1 MKYITSLIGLLFC
14 LGSCSTDGNDNEQE
28 TTAIH
33 QAEKLP
39 LLKRSNSIGI
49 IRGFNPTNPPA
60 TIDSI
65 NTRWQEAL
73 ASGMRVG
80 RLQIDW
86 PELEPQKS
94 TFDTEILEN
103 QLTEAMDNG
112 LQSFLLIS
120 AYDSEGPVLPTDLEG
135 LPLNSFQVITRFKA
149 LMDWVIPML
158 VEHKGYAISISNEA
172 DVNFEDLP
180 NLNKEL
186 LDFVKEI
193 KAHIHSINPQM
204 AVTVTFAEGSLTKFP
219 EQASEIIA
227 ACDVACFNFYGA
239 ESTATPP
246 YNKNLNENEIK
257 ADIQQMLQI
266 AGAKNVLIQE
276 LGMHTDM
283 ERLNSSEEIQRKFFE
298 VFFGTMQRENRIRA
312 AYVFQ
317 LVDWSEEA
325 TELFRAFFTDDA
337 TSIDFFESYAASL
350 KSLGMLTYED
360 GTQRPAWNEFLK
372 WLSIFN

>member
-135 LPLNSFQVITRFKA
+135 
-149 LMDWVIPML
+149 
-158 VEHKGYAISISNEA
+158 
-172 DVNFEDLP
+172 
-180 NLNKEL
+180 
-186 LDFVKEI
+186 
-193 KAHIHSINPQM
+193 
-204 AVTVTFAEGSLTKFP
+204 
-219 EQASEIIA
+219 
-227 ACDVACFNFYGA
+227 
-239 ESTATPP
+239 
-246 YNKNLNENEIK
+246 
-257 ADIQQMLQI
+257 
-266 AGAKNVLIQE
+266 
-276 LGMHTDM
+276 
-283 ERLNSSEEIQRKFFE
+283 
-298 VFFGTMQRENRIRA
+298 
-312 AYVFQ
+312 
-317 LVDWSEEA
+317 
-325 TELFRAFFTDDA
+325 
-337 TSIDFFESYAASL
+337 
-350 KSLGMLTYED
+350 
-360 GTQRPAWNEFLK
+360 
-372 WLSIFN
+372 